1 VEELLRAVESD
12 PATIG
17 LILHGS
23 RTIGAER
30 PSSDDDLVRVV
41 TDDEYARPDPGLR
54 VKDGTTDVVFQRQ
67 DG

>member
-1 VEELLRAVESD
+1 MEELLRAVESD

-17 LILHGS
+17 
-23 RTIGAER
+23 RTVGAER